1 MPPKPSNAA
10 TKAVATM
17 PALRPKRA
25 KQPGGPDMP
34 RTKRTSEQVQ
44 QAKQA
49 KDDEKQEAEE
59 KRRQGL
65 ATPPQS
71 RIESTGRTKC
81 AMNTPITLRPQSSR
95 RSCVLALKSPRRT
108 KMQEV
113 TPAPVDPFSD
123 GPGSSDDFKLDAQA
137 PDPSDDELMDA
148 SDDEGVKPA
157 KPGRPKKPGKGSLR
171 QAVNEER
178 VRLGGSVAEGK
189 RKPSK
194 KAKRAVG
201 GIRVD
206 WTRGRTPAVIPS
218 LHGPSRSRSTGSA
231 MSFISHQRD
240 ASSEADFDPPDSDS
254 SVIGGILSDV
264 DDGEERSFADAL
276 PEKAKVARTKVTSIA
291 GIVETDAPGLVAL
304 RKRSSGKIK
313 KATITLSDL
322 PEDVRGKFKSA
333 FTPPL
338 LEYVGCLEAW
348 TDPTADQVVAIWNGV
363 FPRYALDV
371 DNRADDHLVLVI
383 VKLAQGKIDNWRHK
397 FAVAAIAS
405 VNFLFAAQEKT
416 GDVAQIAQDVEFYL
430 EGTDR
435 SRVFYY
441 REYAEDDAGK
451 ATYKGI
457 FQSYLYS
464 RVFAVHCLATAV
476 DGELGPLGFDPAL
489 PSTRPI
495 GAITLGTQA
504 IKRTLNYYKTGE
516 LVIPSGTLG
525 NFSKTNWGD
534 HFDFAEGV
542 KTSVHSTSGL
552 TALVTKLEAKQWKKI
567 IAAAQEASTA
577 RDEAPADGLIN
588 VDADPVDNDFD
599 VIDDDSD

>member
-1 MPPKPSNAA
+1 MSSGLPTSFPFIVVVVGVAVYLAVLPFCSALFRVNDSRIHGPATLFTASINLRTWVAA
-10 TKAVATM
+10 T
-17 PALRPKRA
+17 
-25 KQPGGPDMP
+25 
-34 RTKRTSEQVQ
+34 
-44 QAKQA
+44 
-49 KDDEKQEAEE
+49 
-59 KRRQGL
+59 
-65 ATPPQS
+65 
-71 RIESTGRTKC
+71 
-81 AMNTPITLRPQSSR
+81 
-95 RSCVLALKSPRRT
+95 
-108 KMQEV
+108 
-113 TPAPVDPFSD
+113 D
-123 GPGSSDDFKLDAQA
+123 GQLLFAQ
-137 PDPSDDELMDA
+137 
-148 SDDEGVKPA
+148 
-157 KPGRPKKPGKGSLR
+157 
-171 QAVNEER
+171 
-178 VRLGGSVAEGK
+178 
-189 RKPSK
+189 
-194 KAKRAVG
+194 
-201 GIRVD
+201 
-206 WTRGRTPAVIPS
+206 
-218 LHGPSRSRSTGSA
+218 
-231 MSFISHQRD
+231 
-240 ASSEADFDPPDSDS
+240 
-254 SVIGGILSDV
+254 
-264 DDGEERSFADAL
+264 
-276 PEKAKVARTKVTSIA
+276 VTSIA

-371 DNRADDHLVLVI
+371 DNCADDHLVLVI

-457 FQSYLYS
+457 FQSYLCS

-567 IAAAQEASTA
+567 IAPAQEASTA